1 MPWTILLVVDSWPL
15 SKFEGSLTILNEA
28 EEDAVNW
35 LNSVETTAVVK

>member
-1 MPWTILLVVDSWPL
+1 MDHIVGCGLLTL

-28 EEDAVNW
+28 EEDADNW

>member
-1 MPWTILLVVDSWPL
+1 MDHIVGCGLLTL

-28 EEDAVNW
+28 EEDADSDNW